1 MTLAP
6 PDLRPEG
13 PEQAVVPSSADGTGV
28 SLGGLRLA
36 RGRLSRRER
45 RRVDRTVAGAAPEE
59 RSELRR
65 RLLAGTPQTT
75 PEMHEAHDLRVHAE
89 APEVPEVAAGELR
102 TGDSDGASSL
112 GQQTVQRG
120 ATPMPTTIELRPDVE
135 CVAKVALVAAVEQ
148 QVLTELRVAPPE
160 GRGAKPSRRRERK
173 AAKRPKPVRFADH
186 IDLDDEVL
194 VLGDVAESVKA
205 EPGVGAVRRG
215 ATPDPKVTFVVRE
228 STPLRITLTVF
239 VWIVVGAGLAMAA
252 LLAAPPLVGHK
263 TMVVL
268 SGSMTPTLDIG
279 DVVIDRTISVMDVK
293 VGDIITF
300 RDPIHKKRTVTHRV
314 RAMDVKDGTA
324 TFTTRGDA
332 NTSDETWKI
341 PASGKIG
348 RVALRIPK
356 LGYALGWAWSPK
368 VRVGFVAIPML
379 FFGALEIAAIWR
391 SPDDSGPKRRQRKG
405 GSKARKGGSKA
416 RK

>member
-6 PDLRPEG
+6 PDLRPAG
-13 PEQAVVPSSADGTGV
+13 PEPAVGPTSADGTGM
-28 SLGGLRLA
+28 SLGGVRLI
-36 RGRLSRRER
+36 RGPLSRRER
-45 RRVDRTVAGAAPEE
+45 RRVDRAVAVAVPEE

-65 RLLAGTPQTT
+65 RLLAGAPQTT

-89 APEVPEVAAGELR
+89 APEEPEEPVGDLR
-102 TGDSDGASSL
+102 TGDSAGASSL
-112 GQQTVQRG
+112 GQVTGQRG
-120 ATPMPTTIELRPDVE
+120 ATPMPNTIELRPDVE
-135 CVAKVALVAAVEQ
+135 RVAKVALVAAVEQ

-160 GRGAKPSRRRERK
+160 GRGAKPSRRERK
-173 AAKRPKPVRFADH
+173 EAKRPKPVRFADH

-194 VLGDVAESVKA
+194 VLGDVAESVHA

-215 ATPDPKVTFVVRE
+215 AALDPKVTYVVRE

-239 VWIVVGAGLAMAA
+239 VWIVVGAGLALAA

-279 DVVIDRTISVMDVK
+279 DVVIDRTIGVMDVK

-368 VRVGFVAIPML
+368 VRVGFVAVPML

-405 GSKARKGGSKA
+405 GSKARK
-416 RK
+416 